1 MCLKRVRSDCLQ
13 RIGRDLPPLQADHLQ
28 NRRRHFAGQSND
40 FAHEERPRAR
50 VRVKRARRLDLGVS
64 GPRVLMGQAL
74 ATLCVT
80 LNPDLY
86 PKALVAAMP
95 DRTSKATTGIC

>member
-1 MCLKRVRSDCLQ
+1 
-13 RIGRDLPPLQADHLQ
+13 
-28 NRRRHFAGQSND
+28 
-40 FAHEERPRAR
+40 
-50 VRVKRARRLDLGVS
+50 LDLGVS